1 MSQTMF
7 QITQKPVLV
16 LGATGYVGGR
26 LVPLLLNA
34 GYAVRA
40 VSRSLQKLKGRPW
53 ASHPNVQLMSA
64 DVTNEVSLAKAMDG
78 CSVAFYLVHSMSPTQ
93 KDFEKTDRHAAEM
106 LVKAAET
113 AKLERII
120 HLSGLGE
127 SSPDLSPHLRSRAEV
142 ARMIK
147 DGPVP
152 ATILRAAMIIGSGS
166 ASFEIL
172 RYLVERLP
180 VMMTPK
186 WVATPSQPIAIR
198 NVLTYLI
205 GCLQTPETT
214 GRVFDIG
221 GPDVLPYRELMR
233 IYAEEAGL
241 PKRWIIPIPL
251 FTPKLSSY
259 WIHLVTPVSAALA
272 RPLSEGL
279 KNPAVCQEHSIQALI
294 PQELLSCRE
303 AIHLALERI
312 RSHNIESH
320 WSDAGSLPPVE
331 AAYPG
336 DPDWAGGAVCQ
347 DRREIVVQTSKED
360 LWQYVVRIG
369 GTTGWYYGNE
379 LWRLRG
385 FLDRLFG
392 GVGHRRGRRHP
403 TILMAGDALDFW
415 RALDVEP
422 FKQLRLLAEMKVPGT
437 AILDFELQALDD
449 GTTRLIQNAWYV
461 PRGLSGLL
469 YWYSVMPFHNFIFN
483 GMLKGIATATGKP
496 IVQGPRPFQE
506 PEPKPKNPTVR
517 QQPA

>member
-1 MSQTMF
+1 MSQVM
-7 QITQKPVLV
+7 QKPVLV

-26 LVPLLLNA
+26 LVPHLLNA
-34 GYAVRA
+34 GYTVRA

-53 ASHPNVQLMSA
+53 ATHPNVQLVSA
-64 DVTNEVSLAKAMDG
+64 DVINETSLAQAMEG
-78 CSVAFYLVHSMSPTQ
+78 CEVAFYLVHSMLPGE
-93 KDFEKTDRHAAEM
+93 KDFEKTDRNAAKI
-106 LVKAAET
+106 LVKAAE
-113 AKLERII
+113 AAHLERII

-127 SSPDLSPHLRSRAEV
+127 ASSDLSPHLRSRAEV
-142 ARMIK
+142 ARILQE
-147 DGPVP
+147 GPVP

-205 GCLQTPETT
+205 GCLQTPETA
-214 GRVFDIG
+214 GRMFDIG
-221 GPDVLPYRELMR
+221 GPDVLPYRDLMK

-259 WIHLVTPVSAALA
+259 WIHLVTPVSAAVA

-279 KNPAVCQEHSIQALI
+279 KNPAVCQENTIQTLI
-294 PQELLSCRE
+294 PQTLLSCRE
-303 AIHLALERI
+303 AIHLALERVQN
-312 RSHNIESH
+312 HNIETH

-336 DPDWAGGAVCQ
+336 DPNWSGGAVYKDQ
-347 DRREIVVQTSKED
+347 RQIVVQTSTED

-403 TILMAGDALDFW
+403 TVLMAGDALDFW
-415 RALDVEP
+415 RALEVEP
-422 FKQLRLLAEMKVPGT
+422 FKRLRLLAEMKVPGT
-437 AILDFELQALDD
+437 AILEFELHPQSNGD
-449 GTTRLIQNAWYV
+449 TRLVQTALYV
-461 PRGLSGLL
+461 PRGLGGLL
-469 YWYSVMPFHNFIFN
+469 YWYSVLPFHNLIFN
-483 GMLKGIATATGKP
+483 GMLKGIAKATGKS
-496 IVQGPRPFQE
+496 IVQGPQA
-506 PEPKPKNPTVR
+506 VS
-517 QQPA
+517 